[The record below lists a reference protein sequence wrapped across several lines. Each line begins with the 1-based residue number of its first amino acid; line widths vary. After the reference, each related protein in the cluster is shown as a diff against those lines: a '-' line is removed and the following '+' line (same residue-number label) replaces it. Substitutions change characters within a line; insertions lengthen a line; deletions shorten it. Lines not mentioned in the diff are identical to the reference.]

1 MSTTKQQNVLKKLK
15 AVYWRALD
23 DKKWHAAS
31 HVAALQGKCTGLFDK
46 RRFPDVKRIS
56 DMSERELHDFVAV
69 LKKHDPELEKME
81 QQQQQKEMGY
91 PEKPPLIPKHPP
103 PCVCPECLSYE

>member
-1 MSTTKQQNVLKKLK
+1 MNTITKETILTKLETIYQA
-15 AVYWRALD
+15 AVRSNKWPTALR
-23 DKKWHAAS
+23 
-31 HVAALQGKCTGLFDK
+31 VAHLQGAYIGLFEK
-46 RRFPDVKRIS
+46 RHFPDVKRIS
-56 DMSERELHDFVAV
+56 EMSEKELHDFVAV

>member
-15 AVYWRALD
+15 AIYWRALD
-23 DKKWHAAS
+23 NKKWYAAS
-31 HVAALQGKCTGLFDK
+31 HVLALQGKSTGLFDK
-46 RRFPDVKRIS
+46 RRFPEVKRIS
-56 DMSERELHDFVAV
+56 EMSERELHDFVAV
-69 LKKHDPELEKME
+69 LKKHDPDLAKAE
-81 QQQQQKEMGY
+81 QQQQQKDMGY

>member
-1 MSTTKQQNVLKKLK
+1 MSKIKQERVLQNLK
-15 AVYWRALD
+15 AVFYHALGNN
-23 DKKWHAAS
+23 KWYAALQ
-31 HVAALQGKCTGLFDK
+31 VAALQGKCTGLFDK
-46 RRFPDVKRIS
+46 RRFPDVKRIKE
-56 DMSERELHDFVAV
+56 MSERELHDFVAV

-91 PEKPPLIPKHPP
+91 SEKPPLIPKHPP